1 MSTTS
6 LVEVETIEVC
16 ESCKTDKRR
25 NPTLELKINTK
36 CYHRCCTTCL
46 DRTYV
51 GGGRHKCPVPACPQ
65 QLMRRDWRV
74 QTFGDLKVEREM
86 EYRRRVSNI
95 LKRDEGEFESKRA
108 WDDFLEMR
116 ETMIMDLV
124 LKTGAKEVEQ
134 KLRDYQTANGIKLD
148 NASVGDVRRP
158 PRPIAGVDDDYPDK
172 SGLIEGLKRII
183 APEVLA
189 PYDPFDGM
197 PTNWDYFTYTDEYD
211 TGYDEY
217 KKDTSLLAGGYSFRD
232 VIEQSLVNAFAGF
245 GVIIGEEKSRHAPVS
260 LDAPASKI
268 AKVSN
273 NV

>member
-1 MSTTS
+1 MSS
-6 LVEVETIEVC
+6 VGIETKEIC
-16 ESCKTDKRR
+16 DSCKTDKKR

-36 CYHRCCTTCL
+36 CYHRCCSTCL

-51 GGGRHKCPVPACPQ
+51 GGGRHKCPVPACSK

-74 QTFGDLKVEREM
+74 QTFEDLTIEREM
-86 EYRRRVSNI
+86 EYRRRVSTI
-95 LKRDEGEFESKRA
+95 LNRQEDEFESKRA

-116 ETMIMDLV
+116 ETMILDLV

-134 KLRDYQTANGIKLD
+134 KLRDYQIANGIKLD
-148 NASVGDVRRP
+148 KGDVGDVKRTSKP
-158 PRPIAGVDDDYPDK
+158 VAGVDDDYPDK
-172 SGLIEGLKRII
+172 SGLVQGLKRIV

-197 PTNWDYFTYTDEYD
+197 PTKWDYFAYTEEYD
-211 TGYDEY
+211 TGYDQFKE
-217 KKDTSLLAGGYSFRD
+217 DTSLLAGGYSFRD
-232 VIEQSLVNAFAGF
+232 VIEESLVNAFAGF
-245 GVIIGEEKSRHAPVS
+245 GVFIEEEKSQHTPIR
-260 LDAPASKI
+260 LDLSASAT

>member
-1 MSTTS
+1 
-6 LVEVETIEVC
+6 
-16 ESCKTDKRR
+16 
-25 NPTLELKINTK
+25 
-36 CYHRCCTTCL
+36 
-46 DRTYV
+46 
-51 GGGRHKCPVPACPQ
+51 
-65 QLMRRDWRV
+65 
-74 QTFGDLKVEREM
+74 
-86 EYRRRVSNI
+86 
-95 LKRDEGEFESKRA
+95 
-108 WDDFLEMR
+108 
-116 ETMIMDLV
+116 MIMDLV